1 MARLDRGGAGDSSAA
16 FDSLFRD
23 VLAGSGESAPGSAT
37 LSALLDDQAHE
48 VVSKAVRATVEWGSR
63 ELDSTHLLW
72 AVTRVQ
78 ATAELL
84 TSSGVRVAELA
95 EAVRSAVMAVQEPL
109 LQGQPVLSPAARRAL
124 LGAYRQA
131 LAEGADVVG
140 ARHVVLGLAADAD
153 SVAGRAL
160 ARAIELGEG
169 GDGRGVLSLTPRL
182 DEFGMDLTELARA
195 GKLDPVVGRDEEI
208 EQAIEVLGR
217 RSKNNPVFVGDPGVG
232 KTAIV
237 EGLARR
243 IVAGEVPWS
252 LADLRVVSLD
262 LAGMVAGAK
271 YRGEFESRFRDVLG
285 EIRAHRDS
293 VLVFIDE
300 LHAIVGAG
308 AGEGSMDAG
317 TMLKPALARGEVR
330 LLGATT
336 IEEYRKHIEKDP
348 ALERRFAPITVGE
361 PSVEETVIVL
371 RGLAERYQR
380 HHRVRID
387 EAALRAAAELS
398 QRYIT
403 DRFLPDKA
411 VDLLDQACSRVRL
424 RRGGQVRAAAVFE
437 PTVVADDVADV
448 VATRTGI
455 PVADLTAAEAQ
466 RLVELEEQLRRSVVG
481 QDQAVSVVAEAV
493 RRARVGLADPQ
504 RPIGNFLFLGPTG
517 VGKTELARA
526 LAQALFGDTE
536 RVLRLDM
543 GEFQEKHS
551 VSRLIGAPPGYVGY
565 GETAGQLTDR
575 VRRQPYSVVL
585 FDEVEKA
592 HPDVFNT
599 LLQVLDAGRLT
610 DAQGRVVDFRNV
622 VIIMTSNLGAERILH
637 AGQDETAIDEDA
649 VGEALRAFFRPE
661 FLNRID
667 DVVVFR
673 PLGTVE
679 LRRIASLLLERTRAQ
694 LGEKGMRLAVT
705 EAGLDWLVERGHQP
719 EFGARPLRRVI
730 SRELDTRLAQL
741 VLLGRA
747 GAGDEVTVDADE
759 TGLVL
764 SVGQVWRPVSG
775 GKHAAGG
782 ENSPSR
788 RSRTSAFG

>member
-1 MARLDRGGAGDSSAA
+1 MDRGGAEDSSSA
-16 FDSLFRD
+16 FDSLFHD
-23 VLAGSGESAPGSAT
+23 VLAGSGDAAT
-37 LSALLDDQAHE
+37 QSSALSTLLDEQAHE

-72 AVTRVQ
+72 AVTRVH

-84 TSSGVRVAELA
+84 TSSGVRVGELA
-95 EAVRSAVMAVQEPL
+95 EAVRSAVIAVQEPL

-131 LAEGADVVG
+131 LSEGADVVG

-217 RSKNNPVFVGDPGVG
+217 RSKNNPVFIGDPGVG

-262 LAGMVAGAK
+262 LAGMIAGAK
-271 YRGEFESRFRDVLG
+271 YRGEFESRFRDVLT
-285 EIRAHRDS
+285 EIRTHRDS

-300 LHAIVGAG
+300 LHSIVGAG

-317 TMLKPALARGEVR
+317 TMLKPALARGDVR

-336 IEEYRKHIEKDP
+336 VEEYRKHIEKDP
-348 ALERRFAPITVGE
+348 ALERRFAPITVEE
-361 PSVEETVIVL
+361 PSVEDTVTVL
-371 RGLAERYQR
+371 RGLQERYQR

-387 EAALRAAAELS
+387 TGALQAAAELS

-424 RRGGQVRAAAVFE
+424 RRGGQVRANAVFE
-437 PTVVADDVADV
+437 PTVMPDDVADV
-448 VATRTGI
+448 VAGRTGI
-455 PVADLTAAEAQ
+455 PVADLSAEDAT
-466 RLVELEEQLRRSVVG
+466 RLLELEEQLRAKVVG
-481 QDQAVSVVAEAV
+481 QDAAVAAVAEAV
-493 RRARVGLADPQ
+493 RRARVGLADPE
-504 RPIGNFLFLGPTG
+504 RPIGSFLFLGPTG

-526 LAQALFGDTE
+526 LAHALFGDAG
-536 RVLRLDM
+536 RLLRLDM
-543 GEFQEKHS
+543 GEYQEKHTI
-551 VSRLIGAPPGYVGY
+551 SRLIGAPPGYVGY
-565 GETAGQLTDR
+565 GEAGQLTDR

-585 FDEVEKA
+585 LDEVEKA

-610 DAQGRVVDFRNV
+610 DAQGRLVDFRNV
-622 VIIMTSNLGAERILH
+622 VIIMTSNLGADRILD
-637 AGQDETAIDEDA
+637 AGAETGDA
-649 VGEALRAFFRPE
+649 ALVVLEELRAFFRPE
-661 FLNRID
+661 FINRID
-667 DVVVFR
+667 DVVLFR
-673 PLGTVE
+673 PLGLE
-679 LRRIASLLLERTRAQ
+679 HLRTIGRLLLERTRTQ
-694 LGEKGMRLAVT
+694 LEDKGMRLSVT
-705 EAGLDWLVERGHQP
+705 DAGLDWLVERGHQP
-719 EFGARPLRRVI
+719 QFGARPLRRVI
-730 SRELDTRLAQL
+730 SRELDNRLAQL
-741 VLLGRA
+741 VLA
-747 GAGDEVTVDADE
+747 GKATAGDEITVEAIGDQ
-759 TGLVL
+759 LQL
-764 SVGQVWRPVSG
+764 SVGQVWRPVAG
-775 GKHAAGG
+775 GRHAAGGG
-782 ENSPSR
+782 ENSPLPAQ
-788 RSRTSAFG
+788 RSSAFG

>member
-1 MARLDRGGAGDSSAA
+1 MARLDRGSAGDSSAA

-23 VLAGSGESAPGSAT
+23 VLAGSGEAAAQSAA
-37 LSALLDDQAHE
+37 LSALLDEQAHE
-48 VVSKAVRATVEWGSR
+48 VVSKAVRATVDWGSP
-63 ELDSTHLLW
+63 ELDSSHLLW
-72 AVTRVQ
+72 AVTQVP

-84 TSSGVRVAELA
+84 GSSGVRVGELA
-95 EAVRSAVMAVQEPL
+95 EAVRSAVIAVQEPL
-109 LQGQPVLSPAARRAL
+109 LQGSPVLSSAARRAL

-169 GDGRGVLSLTPRL
+169 GGGRSVLSLTPRL

-195 GKLDPVVGRDEEI
+195 GKLDPVVGRDAVI

-271 YRGEFESRFRDVLG
+271 YRGEFESRFRDVLT
-285 EIRAHRDS
+285 EIRANRES

-300 LHAIVGAG
+300 LHSIVGAG

-336 IEEYRKHIEKDP
+336 VEEYRKHVEKDP
-348 ALERRFAPITVGE
+348 ALERRFAPIMVDE
-361 PSVEETVIVL
+361 PSVEETVVVL
-371 RGLAERYQR
+371 RGLRERYQR

-387 EAALRAAAELS
+387 EAALKAAAELS
-398 QRYIT
+398 QRYIA

-424 RRGGQVRAAAVFE
+424 RRGGQVRSAAVFE

-448 VATRTGI
+448 VASRTGI
-455 PVADLTAAEAQ
+455 PVADVSAEDVA
-466 RLVELEEQLRRSVVG
+466 RLLGLEEQLQAKVVG
-481 QDQAVSVVAEAV
+481 QDAAVAAVAEAV
-493 RRARVGLADPQ
+493 RRARVGLADPE

-526 LAQALFGDTE
+526 LAQALFGDAG
-536 RVLRLDM
+536 RLLRLDM

-565 GETAGQLTDR
+565 GESGQLTDR

-585 FDEVEKA
+585 LDEVEKA

-610 DAQGRVVDFRNV
+610 DSQGRLVDFRNV
-622 VIIMTSNLGAERILH
+622 VVIMTSNLGADRILDS
-637 AGQDETAIDEDA
+637 GGDA
-649 VGEALRAFFRPE
+649 AASAVVVLEELRGFFRPE
-661 FLNRID
+661 FINRID

-673 PLGTVE
+673 PLGLE
-679 LRRIASLLLERTRAQ
+679 QLRRIGGLLLERTRAQ
-694 LGEKGMRLAVT
+694 LADKGMRLSVT
-705 EAGLDWLVERGHQP
+705 DAGLDWLVERGHQP

-730 SRELDTRLAQL
+730 SRELDNRLARM
-741 VLLGRA
+741 VLGGEA
-747 GAGDEVTVDADE
+747 GAGDEITVDAVDGE
-759 TGLVL
+759 LRL
-764 SVGQVWRPVSG
+764 SVGQVWRPVAG
-775 GKHAAGG
+775 GRHAAPG
-782 ENSPSR
+782 ENSPLPAQ
-788 RSRTSAFG
+788 RSGAFG